1 MLNNNTPTR
10 LGKQEIACEKNK
22 AQIKC
27 NSLICT
33 GLSQMCGYKKSQSS
47 NEIIKML
54 FSKCRK
60 SLTIIDTK
68 FILKV

>member
-22 AQIKC
+22 AQVKC

-33 GLSQMCGYKKSQSS
+33 GLSQMCSVQMFGYKKS
-47 NEIIKML
+47 
-54 FSKCRK
+54 
-60 SLTIIDTK
+60 
-68 FILKV
+68 